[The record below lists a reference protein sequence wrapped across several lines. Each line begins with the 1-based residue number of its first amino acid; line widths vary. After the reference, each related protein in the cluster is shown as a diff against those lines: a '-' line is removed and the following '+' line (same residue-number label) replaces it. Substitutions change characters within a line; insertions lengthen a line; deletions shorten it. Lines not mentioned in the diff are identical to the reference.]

1 VSDLLERRCDNQVTL
16 FVDTRARR
24 LTDERAARPP
34 KLVRFAAVI
43 RSFPGGQTE
52 NVPLKLTSKGN
63 KLART
68 LVMQGKKKLRGQME
82 ISNAAGGIDTIPLT
96 VRLK

>member
-1 VSDLLERRCDNQVTL
+1 MAR
-16 FVDTRARR
+16 DTRARR

-43 RSFPGGQTE
+43 TNFPGVKTK
-52 NVPLKLTSKGN
+52 VPLKLTSKGQ

-68 LVMQGKKKLRGQME
+68 LVMQGKKKFRGQMR
-82 ISNAAGGIDTIPLT
+82 ITNAAGGIDIIPLT
-96 VRLK
+96 VRLKKP